1 LLGGF
6 TIDTREVTRCLAQ
19 YGSGR
24 VAKAVMFGVIPPFL
38 LKTEN
43 NPEGVDRQEF
53 ENIKA
58 SIVND
63 RYASFEDF
71 LNNFCNTDRAWQASF
86 IVASGTSPYA
96 TYGRVDTCLTDF
108 RANLA
113 KVDVPT
119 LVVHGTEDR
128 ILPHQATAAARLRG
142 LIRDVKST
150 IAEAA
155 HTISAGPRR
164 GQHRPAR
171 VPHQPARRNLPA
183 VGGSPDICLQR

>member
-1 LLGGF
+1 MGYDHDTFAADLNTLAEHLGLTGVLLGGF
-6 TIDTREVTRCLAQ
+6 TIGTREVTRCLAQ

-58 SIVND
+58 S
-63 RYASFEDF
+63 
-71 LNNFCNTDRAWQASF
+71 F
-86 IVASGTSPYA
+86 IVASGASPYA
-96 TYGRVDTCLTDF
+96 TYGRVDTWLTDF

-142 LIRDVKST
+142 LIRDVKLVT
-150 IAEAA
+150 AEAA
-155 HTISAGPRR
+155 RTTSAGPRR